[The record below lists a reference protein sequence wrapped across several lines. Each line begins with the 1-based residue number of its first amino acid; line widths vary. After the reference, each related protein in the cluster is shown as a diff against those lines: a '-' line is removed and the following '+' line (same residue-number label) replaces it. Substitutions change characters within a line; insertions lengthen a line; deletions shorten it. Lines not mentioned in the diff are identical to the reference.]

1 MPNVSL
7 VDGHIDG
14 KQTNYD
20 RIRQKSIKEMAE
32 FLAEQV
38 IKQEIHYLTK
48 ENPNITAT
56 HIEFIKQTLFRGY
69 LRYLESEVDTK

>member
-20 RIRQKSIKEMAE
+20 RIRNMSVEDFTDFIYYNYRCRRCAFNNGFGATCGGECKEGIK
-32 FLAEQV
+32 
-38 IKQEIHYLTK
+38 KW
-48 ENPNITAT
+48 
-56 HIEFIKQTLFRGY
+56 
-69 LRYLESEVDTK
+69 LESEVDTE

>member
-20 RIRQKSIKEMAE
+20 RIRNMSLEEMAE
-32 FLAEQV
+32 FLCDNFECDICPAHSANYCT
-38 IKQEIHYLTK
+38 IKSSQICSMAMEK
-48 ENPNITAT
+48 
-56 HIEFIKQTLFRGY
+56 
-69 LRYLESEVDTK
+69 YLESEVDTE

>member
-20 RIRQKSIKEMAE
+20 RIRNMSVEEMAE
-32 FLAEQV
+32 FMQKCGWDFPPYCDCQKSTRGICDHNC
-38 IKQEIHYLTK
+38 IKC
-48 ENPNITAT
+48 A
-56 HIEFIKQTLFRGY
+56 KQ
-69 LRYLESEVDTK
+69 YLESEVDTE

>member
-20 RIRQKSIKEMAE
+20 RIRNMSLEQLAE
-32 FLAEQV
+32 FLESTNNVMA
-38 IKQEIHYLTK
+38 IKLGGEYIVRDKKY
-48 ENPNITAT
+48 
-56 HIEFIKQTLFRGY
+56 IKI
-69 LRYLESEVDTK
+69 YLESEVDTE